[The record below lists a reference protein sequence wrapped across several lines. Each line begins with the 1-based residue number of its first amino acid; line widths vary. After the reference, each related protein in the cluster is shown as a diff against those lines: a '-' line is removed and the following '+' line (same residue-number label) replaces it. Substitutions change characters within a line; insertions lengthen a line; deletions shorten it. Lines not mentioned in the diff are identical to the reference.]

1 MKRRLL
7 SILLLFCM
15 TLTLFPVPAFA
26 EGEEMEEASACVCT
40 EAYTEEAVNYD
51 CPVCGAEGAQACAC
65 GEETIA
71 ADAPESPD
79 DVKEVHTVKDPSSA
93 DAAHSTYAADTPAAE
108 AAVLNVTYTLKFYLN
123 DGTDKYGQIFNVK
136 NEITITQV
144 PTRDGYDFLGW
155 ADTSDAVEAQYQPGT
170 PIIITEG
177 TEKTVYAVWKLRPLE
192 TVVVTP
198 PTLPKEVYIGL
209 TFTDDSLKAGGGV
222 AAAGRGVLGKHAQT
236 DAVQVQRG
244 EAEIGEQAGSLG
256 SKALTAGALLADEDA
271 VLGTVKSMVHIPVVH
286 RPHRRIGG
294 LIHDDVLHDLAGG
307 DLGFQPVTVHFGGE
321 GLAKDKVIAHRG
333 GVAPAHDVV
342 GVGIGDGSQD
352 NLFTGQ
358 DRKLFHTGSFRV
370 F

>member
-1 MKRRLL
+1 MKKRLL

-51 CPVCGAEGAQACAC
+51 CPVCGAEGAQECAC

-93 DAAHSTYAADTPAAE
+93 DTGSDADDAKDTDDPGSTDAAHSTYAADTPAAE
-108 AAVLNVTYTLKFYLN
+108 EAATGVTYILNYYLN
-123 DGTDKYGQIFNVK
+123 DGTDNHGEIFNVK

-155 ADTSDAVEAQYQPGT
+155 ADTSDADEAQYQPGT

-209 TFTDDSLKAGGGV
+209 TFTDDSLKAGR
-222 AAAGRGVLGKHAQT
+222 AA
-236 DAVQVQRG
+236 
-244 EAEIGEQAGSLG
+244 
-256 SKALTAGALLADEDA
+256 
-271 VLGTVKSMVHIPVVH
+271 
-286 RPHRRIGG
+286 
-294 LIHDDVLHDLAGG
+294 
-307 DLGFQPVTVHFGGE
+307 
-321 GLAKDKVIAHRG
+321 
-333 GVAPAHDVV
+333 
-342 GVGIGDGSQD
+342 
-352 NLFTGQ
+352 
-358 DRKLFHTGSFRV
+358 
-370 F
+370 